1 MPRPIL
7 RLCVCFLL
15 VTSLPAGA
23 VWAQSPQTPG
33 RAAPKRRPFAKPG
46 APRQQER
53 IRYFDVKHVRAE
65 LTLDTKQKEVRG
77 TVTHTLSPLH
87 PYLKQIELDCGPELK
102 VAKVTKSMKGA
113 NAVAC
118 KFGLKDG
125 KLSVTLDRPHG
136 PGESFDLAIEY
147 SGSPSRGLH
156 FVPRDPAYPE
166 RPVAIWTQG
175 QAEDTR
181 YWLPCYD
188 YPNERAT
195 SEMVVTAPDP
205 LFVVSNGA
213 LVETR
218 KNAGDTTT
226 YHWKM
231 DAPHVSYLISLAVG
245 DFSVYHDKVDDLPV
259 DYYVAKGVDE
269 ATARRFMG
277 KTPEMIRFFNKVLG
291 QPYPYVKYAQT
302 CLPEFG
308 GGMENI
314 SATSMTDTAL
324 RDEIAAL
331 EGDSDGLVAHELVHQ
346 WFGDLLT
353 CKDWSH
359 TWLNE
364 GFASYFDPL
373 FAEHDRGE
381 DTFRLEM
388 NDVLRSYLQNDRRY
402 RRPIVETRY
411 ESSIQMFDG
420 MTYGKGACVLHVLR
434 GFLGDEVWWKGIR
447 GYVAAHKFQ
456 VVETDDFRKS
466 MEAASGKDLKWFFD
480 QWLWKAGH
488 PELKVR
494 WRYEDA
500 DKTVRV
506 KVEQTQTV
514 DEQTPLFRLPTSLE
528 ITEDVGKT
536 RAVPIVI
543 DAALHEFV
551 IPAAA
556 KPRMVQ
562 IDSEGWLIKELDFE
576 KSWDENLFQLE
587 HARCVLGR
595 LAAAQALAKT
605 AKEKPAAIKALS
617 AAWKRE
623 KAVPARREIVKLLGT
638 GDESSRSALLE
649 AAGNP
654 EAKVRVAA
662 IEGLAKLKRD
672 DATEALFRAAWANSR
687 EAYGARKAALRGL
700 VAWNCKDADHL
711 LDEALKLSADRHSI
725 AGTALELILETN
737 GPKAREFAALY
748 SRYGQPRSLR
758 TAAIGSFGRLAKDDS
773 ALQDILVG
781 LIDDPDRSVRFRAW
795 GAVRE
800 LKLKKAAPA
809 LSARLGIEATGF
821 NGMGRRMLEETL
833 EALKDTEP
841 KTARSSSGAGA
852 KSIDELEKQAADLE
866 KKARELRQKI
876 DALKGKPTNGRVT
889 AATAA

>member
-1 MPRPIL
+1 MPGPKL
-7 RLCVCFLL
+7 RVALYFLL
-15 VTSLPAGA
+15 VMGLFGPA
-23 VWAQSPQTPG
+23 VRAQNSEAPG

-53 IRYFDVKHVRAE
+53 IRYFDVKHVKAE
-65 LTLDTKQKEVRG
+65 LTLLTKQKEVRG

-87 PYLKQIELDCGPELK
+87 PYLKQIELDCAPELK
-102 VAKVTKSMKGA
+102 VAKVTKSIKGSS
-113 NAVAC
+113 AVDC
-118 KFGLKDG
+118 KFALANG
-125 KLSVTLDRPHG
+125 KLAVTLDRAYG
-136 PGESFDLAIEY
+136 PGETLDLAIEY
-147 SGSPSRGLH
+147 SGSPTKGLE
-156 FVPRDPAYPE
+156 FILADAAYPE

-195 SEMVVTAPDP
+195 SEMIITAPDP
-205 LFVVSNGA
+205 LFVVSNGT

-218 KNAGDTTT
+218 KNSGDTTT

-231 DAPHVSYLISLAVG
+231 DVPHVSYLISLAVG
-245 DFSVYHDKVDDLPV
+245 DFAVYHDKVEDLPV

-277 KTPEMIRFFNKVLG
+277 KTPQMIRFFSKSIG
-291 QPYPYVKYAQT
+291 QPYPYVKYATT

-314 SATSMTDTAL
+314 SATSMTDSAL

-331 EGDSDGLVAHELVHQ
+331 EGDADGLVAHELVHQ

-373 FAEHDRGE
+373 FAEHDRGQ
-381 DTFRLEM
+381 DAFRLDM
-388 NDVLRSYLQNDRRY
+388 DDVLQSYLQNDRRY

-411 ESSIQMFDG
+411 ESSLQMFDR
-420 MTYGKGACVLHVLR
+420 MTYGKGACVLHALR
-434 GFLGDEVWWKGIR
+434 GLLGDELWWKGIR
-447 GYVAAHKFQ
+447 GYVAAHKLQ
-456 VVETDDFRKS
+456 VVDTDDFRKS

-480 QWLWKAGH
+480 QWLSKAGH

-494 WRYEDA
+494 WRYEDT

-506 KVEQTQTV
+506 KVEQTQSL
-514 DEQTPLFRLPTSLE
+514 DDQTPLFKLPTSLE

-536 RAVPIVI
+536 RVVPIVI

-556 KPRMVQ
+556 RPKMVQ
-562 IDSEGWLIKELDFE
+562 IDPEGWLIKELDFE
-576 KSWDENLFQLE
+576 KPLDENLFQLE
-587 HARCVLGR
+587 HSGSVLGR
-595 LAAAQALAKT
+595 LQAAQALAKM
-605 AKEKPAAIKALS
+605 ARDKPEVVKALS

-623 KAVPARREIVKLLGT
+623 KAVLARREIVTLLGT

-649 AAGNP
+649 AARNP
-654 EAKVRVAA
+654 EARVRVAA
-662 IEGLAKLKRD
+662 IEGLAKLKHD

-687 EAYGARKAALRGL
+687 EAYGARRAALRGL
-700 VAWNCKDADHL
+700 VAWKCKDADQL
-711 LDEALKLSADRHSI
+711 LDQALKISADRHSI
-725 AGTALELILETN
+725 AATALELLLASHR
-737 GPKAREFAALY
+737 PDDRELAALY

-758 TAAIGSFGRLAKDDS
+758 TAAIGAFARLAKDDS
-773 ALQDILVG
+773 ALQDILLG

-809 LSARLGIEATGF
+809 LRARLGVEATGF
-821 NGMGRRMLEETL
+821 SGIGRHMLEETL

-841 KTARSSSGAGA
+841 KIAGSTSGVGPR
-852 KSIDELEKQAADLE
+852 SIDELEKQAADLE
-866 KKARELRQKI
+866 KKAKDLREKI
-876 DALKGKPTNGRVT
+876 DALKVKPASGTVT
-889 AATAA
+889 AG